1 MHLVRAGDGI
11 RPFLVDADVDLPQE
25 TPAVG
30 TGHRDGIGGK
40 PVVGSGQ
47 IRLELEA
54 ALAQRFDRRL
64 VGRRDPHLLAQI
76 AGQLVEC
83 LLAQA

>member
-11 RPFLVDADVDLPQE
+11 RPFLVDTDVDLPQE

-30 TGHRDGIGGK
+30 AGHSDVVRSQ
-40 PVVGSGQ
+40 PVVGTGQ
-47 IRLELEA
+47 IRLELEG
-54 ALAQRFDRRL
+54 ALAQRLDRGL

-76 AGQLVEC
+76 PGQLVEC